1 MHAQC
6 SCFANLNL
14 LLFFRSRC
22 RRRRRCLS
30 SLMTLVILPLDVIYS
45 VMLLTLKRLWNGF
58 YSHAELFMYRTQCIN
73 YNSVFCKQFDM
84 DVIYSVM
91 LLTLKRL
98 SWKRL
103 YCIVLYV
110 MWIEKAR
117 KIAHLFR
124 LNPVANLW
132 EELGEVGEGLEV
144 AR

>member
-6 SCFANLNL
+6 CCFANLNL
-14 LLFFRSRC
+14 LLFCRSRC

-58 YSHAELFMYRTQCIN
+58 YSHAELFTYRTQCIN

-91 LLTLKRL
+91 LLILKRL

-103 YCIVLYV
+103 YCIVLYC
-110 MWIEKAR
+110 MSCELK
-117 KIAHLFR
+117 KPER
-124 LNPVANLW
+124 LHTFSD
-132 EELGEVGEGLEV
+132 
-144 AR
+144 